1 MFVLHIRQLD
11 EDSIASQIYEEQKRE
26 NWPGLVKETK
36 HICKELNIEDCN
48 TTKMG
53 KLEYK
58 KVSIEACHYLNEKWL
73 RRKAKGKCE
82 RIIHEVYEKKEYL
95 KNKNIYKVRQQF

>member
-1 MFVLHIRQLD
+1 MGSSLIRQLD
-11 EDSIASQIYEEQKRE
+11 EDSIASQLYEEQKRE

-58 KVSIEACHYLNEKWL
+58 KNSIEICHYLNKKWL
-73 RRKAKGKCE
+73 RSKA
-82 RIIHEVYEKKEYL
+82 
-95 KNKNIYKVRQQF
+95 